1 MREDLMRELRRV
13 TEEEEQLLAGGQVDK
28 SLYTSGGG
36 FLIDSDKLLA
46 KGKLITVRPHTR
58 FAAFPMHT
66 HNYVEIMYMCSGQT
80 IHQIE
85 GRPPLTLRTG
95 ELLFL
100 NQHASHAVERAGEED
115 VGVNF
120 IVLPQ
125 FFDVALNLIGTD
137 NVLGKFLLSGL
148 RQSGGEMSC
157 LHFRVAEA
165 PTVQNLVE
173 NLVWSLVHPQPNAR
187 RINQATMGLLL
198 LQLLNYT
205 EDLEEASGNGAVLA
219 ALREIEENYRTAD
232 LTRLAAEL
240 HVSLPYLSAA
250 VHRATGRTFKEL
262 LLEKRLSKAAQL
274 LRETRLTTQDIILAV
289 GYENTSYF
297 YRVFRARFGV
307 TPQGLPQE
315 ARRGFPS
322 PGHLKLGINQKV
334 RTYFPKST
342 SFFFCPFGG
351 MLKQT
356 KGGNTMETY
365 LAVDIGASSG
375 RHILG
380 WVEEGRLCLEE
391 IYRFENTLVRKN
403 GRLCWDM
410 ERLAGEVLR
419 GLERCRELG
428 KIPSTMGIDT
438 WAVDYVLLDERGQPL
453 GDTVA

>member
-1 MREDLMRELRRV
+1 MRRLRQV
-13 TEEEEQLLAGGQVDK
+13 TEEEERLLAGGQVDK
-28 SLYTSGGG
+28 SLYSSGAG
-36 FLIDSDKLLA
+36 FLIDSEKLLA

-58 FAAFPMHT
+58 FASFPMHR
-66 HNYVEIMYMCSGQT
+66 HNYVEIMYMCSGKT
-80 IHQIE
+80 VHRME
-85 GRPPLTLRTG
+85 GRPSLTLQAG

-100 NQHASHAVERAGEED
+100 NQNAAHGVDRAGEED

-125 FFDVALNLIGTD
+125 FFDYALALVGMD

-148 RQSGGEMSC
+148 RQSGGELSC
-157 LHFRVAEA
+157 LHFRVSHV

-187 RINQATMGLLL
+187 RINQATMGVLL

-205 EDLEEASGNGAVLA
+205 EDLEAASGNGAVLS

-232 LTRLAAEL
+232 LTRLAGEL

-307 TPQGLPQE
+307 TPKEYRRQQGGNFLPQ
-315 ARRGFPS
+315 A
-322 PGHLKLGINQKV
+322 Q
-334 RTYFPKST
+334 
-342 SFFFCPFGG
+342 
-351 MLKQT
+351 
-356 KGGNTMETY
+356 
-365 LAVDIGASSG
+365 
-375 RHILG
+375 
-380 WVEEGRLCLEE
+380 
-391 IYRFENTLVRKN
+391 
-403 GRLCWDM
+403 
-410 ERLAGEVLR
+410 
-419 GLERCRELG
+419 
-428 KIPSTMGIDT
+428 
-438 WAVDYVLLDERGQPL
+438 
-453 GDTVA
+453 

>member
-1 MREDLMRELRRV
+1 MRRLRQV
-13 TEEEEQLLAGGQVDK
+13 TEEEERLLAGGQVDK
-28 SLYTSGGG
+28 SLYSSGAG
-36 FLIDSDKLLA
+36 FLIDSEKLLA

-58 FAAFPMHT
+58 FASFPMHR
-66 HNYVEIMYMCSGQT
+66 HNYVEIMYRCSGKT
-80 IHQIE
+80 VHRME
-85 GRPPLTLRTG
+85 GRPPLTLQAG

-100 NQHASHAVERAGEED
+100 NQNAAHGVDRAGEED

-125 FFDVALNLIGTD
+125 FFDYALALIGMD

-148 RQSGGEMSC
+148 RQSGGELSC
-157 LHFRVAEA
+157 LHFRVSHV

-187 RINQATMGLLL
+187 RINQATMGVLL

-205 EDLEEASGNGAVLA
+205 EDLEEASGNGAVLS

-232 LTRLAAEL
+232 LTRLAGEL

-307 TPQGLPQE
+307 TPKEYRRQQGGNFLPQ
-315 ARRGFPS
+315 A
-322 PGHLKLGINQKV
+322 Q
-334 RTYFPKST
+334 
-342 SFFFCPFGG
+342 
-351 MLKQT
+351 
-356 KGGNTMETY
+356 
-365 LAVDIGASSG
+365 
-375 RHILG
+375 
-380 WVEEGRLCLEE
+380 
-391 IYRFENTLVRKN
+391 
-403 GRLCWDM
+403 
-410 ERLAGEVLR
+410 
-419 GLERCRELG
+419 
-428 KIPSTMGIDT
+428 
-438 WAVDYVLLDERGQPL
+438 
-453 GDTVA
+453 

>member
-297 YRVFRARFGV
+297 YRAFRARFGV
-307 TPQGLPQE
+307 TPKDYRKKRGGDFLPQ
-315 ARRGFPS
+315 A
-322 PGHLKLGINQKV
+322 I
-334 RTYFPKST
+334 
-342 SFFFCPFGG
+342 
-351 MLKQT
+351 
-356 KGGNTMETY
+356 
-365 LAVDIGASSG
+365 
-375 RHILG
+375 
-380 WVEEGRLCLEE
+380 
-391 IYRFENTLVRKN
+391 
-403 GRLCWDM
+403 
-410 ERLAGEVLR
+410 
-419 GLERCRELG
+419 
-428 KIPSTMGIDT
+428 
-438 WAVDYVLLDERGQPL
+438 
-453 GDTVA
+453 

>member
-1 MREDLMRELRRV
+1 MRRLRQV
-13 TEEEEQLLAGGQVDK
+13 TEEEERLLAGGQVDK
-28 SLYTSGGG
+28 SLYSSGAG

-58 FAAFPMHT
+58 FASFPMHR
-66 HNYVEIMYMCSGQT
+66 HNYVEIMYMCSGKT
-80 IHQIE
+80 VHRME
-85 GRPPLTLRTG
+85 GRPPLTLQAG

-100 NQHASHAVERAGEED
+100 NQNAAHGVDRAGEED

-125 FFDVALNLIGTD
+125 FFDYALALIGMD

-148 RQSGGEMSC
+148 RQSGGELSC
-157 LHFRVAEA
+157 LHFRVSHV

-187 RINQATMGLLL
+187 RINQATMGVLL

-205 EDLEEASGNGAVLA
+205 EDLEAASGNGAVLS

-232 LTRLAAEL
+232 LTRLAGEL

-307 TPQGLPQE
+307 TPKEYRRQQGGNFLPQ
-315 ARRGFPS
+315 A
-322 PGHLKLGINQKV
+322 Q
-334 RTYFPKST
+334 
-342 SFFFCPFGG
+342 
-351 MLKQT
+351 
-356 KGGNTMETY
+356 
-365 LAVDIGASSG
+365 
-375 RHILG
+375 
-380 WVEEGRLCLEE
+380 
-391 IYRFENTLVRKN
+391 
-403 GRLCWDM
+403 
-410 ERLAGEVLR
+410 
-419 GLERCRELG
+419 
-428 KIPSTMGIDT
+428 
-438 WAVDYVLLDERGQPL
+438 
-453 GDTVA
+453 

>member
-125 FFDVALNLIGTD
+125 FFDVALN
-137 NVLGKFLLSGL
+137 LSGL

-307 TPQGLPQE
+307 TPKDYRKKRGGDFLPQ
-315 ARRGFPS
+315 A
-322 PGHLKLGINQKV
+322 
-334 RTYFPKST
+334 T
-342 SFFFCPFGG
+342 
-351 MLKQT
+351 
-356 KGGNTMETY
+356 
-365 LAVDIGASSG
+365 
-375 RHILG
+375 
-380 WVEEGRLCLEE
+380 
-391 IYRFENTLVRKN
+391 
-403 GRLCWDM
+403 
-410 ERLAGEVLR
+410 
-419 GLERCRELG
+419 
-428 KIPSTMGIDT
+428 
-438 WAVDYVLLDERGQPL
+438 
-453 GDTVA
+453 

>member
-80 IHQIE
+80 THQIE
-85 GRPPLTLRTG
+85 GRPPLTLCTG

-297 YRVFRARFGV
+297 YRAFRARFGV
-307 TPQGLPQE
+307 TPKDYRKERGGDFLPQ
-315 ARRGFPS
+315 A
-322 PGHLKLGINQKV
+322 
-334 RTYFPKST
+334 T
-342 SFFFCPFGG
+342 
-351 MLKQT
+351 
-356 KGGNTMETY
+356 
-365 LAVDIGASSG
+365 
-375 RHILG
+375 
-380 WVEEGRLCLEE
+380 
-391 IYRFENTLVRKN
+391 
-403 GRLCWDM
+403 
-410 ERLAGEVLR
+410 
-419 GLERCRELG
+419 
-428 KIPSTMGIDT
+428 
-438 WAVDYVLLDERGQPL
+438 
-453 GDTVA
+453 

>member
-28 SLYTSGGG
+28 RLYTSGGG

-297 YRVFRARFGV
+297 YRAFRARFGV
-307 TPQGLPQE
+307 TPKDYRKERGGDFLPQ
-315 ARRGFPS
+315 A
-322 PGHLKLGINQKV
+322 
-334 RTYFPKST
+334 T
-342 SFFFCPFGG
+342 
-351 MLKQT
+351 
-356 KGGNTMETY
+356 
-365 LAVDIGASSG
+365 
-375 RHILG
+375 
-380 WVEEGRLCLEE
+380 
-391 IYRFENTLVRKN
+391 
-403 GRLCWDM
+403 
-410 ERLAGEVLR
+410 
-419 GLERCRELG
+419 
-428 KIPSTMGIDT
+428 
-438 WAVDYVLLDERGQPL
+438 
-453 GDTVA
+453 

>member
-13 TEEEEQLLAGGQVDK
+13 TEEEEQLLSGGQVDK

-95 ELLFL
+95 ELLCL

-297 YRVFRARFGV
+297 YRAFRARFGV
-307 TPQGLPQE
+307 TPKDYRKERGGDFLPQ
-315 ARRGFPS
+315 A
-322 PGHLKLGINQKV
+322 
-334 RTYFPKST
+334 T
-342 SFFFCPFGG
+342 
-351 MLKQT
+351 
-356 KGGNTMETY
+356 
-365 LAVDIGASSG
+365 
-375 RHILG
+375 
-380 WVEEGRLCLEE
+380 
-391 IYRFENTLVRKN
+391 
-403 GRLCWDM
+403 
-410 ERLAGEVLR
+410 
-419 GLERCRELG
+419 
-428 KIPSTMGIDT
+428 
-438 WAVDYVLLDERGQPL
+438 
-453 GDTVA
+453 

>member
-1 MREDLMRELRRV
+1 MRRLRQV
-13 TEEEEQLLAGGQVDK
+13 TEEEERLLAGGQVDK
-28 SLYTSGGG
+28 SLYSSGAG
-36 FLIDSDKLLA
+36 FLIDSEKLLA

-58 FAAFPMHT
+58 FASFPMHR
-66 HNYVEIMYMCSGQT
+66 HNYVEIMYMCSGKT
-80 IHQIE
+80 VHRME
-85 GRPPLTLRTG
+85 GRPPLTLQAG

-100 NQHASHAVERAGEED
+100 NQNAAHGVDRAGEED

-125 FFDVALNLIGTD
+125 FFDYALALIGMD

-148 RQSGGEMSC
+148 RQSGGELNC
-157 LHFRVAEA
+157 LHFRVSHV

-187 RINQATMGLLL
+187 RINQATMGVLL

-205 EDLEEASGNGAVLA
+205 EDLEEASGNGAVLS

-232 LTRLAAEL
+232 LTRLAGEL

-307 TPQGLPQE
+307 TPKEYRRQQGGNFLPQ
-315 ARRGFPS
+315 A
-322 PGHLKLGINQKV
+322 Q
-334 RTYFPKST
+334 
-342 SFFFCPFGG
+342 
-351 MLKQT
+351 
-356 KGGNTMETY
+356 
-365 LAVDIGASSG
+365 
-375 RHILG
+375 
-380 WVEEGRLCLEE
+380 
-391 IYRFENTLVRKN
+391 
-403 GRLCWDM
+403 
-410 ERLAGEVLR
+410 
-419 GLERCRELG
+419 
-428 KIPSTMGIDT
+428 
-438 WAVDYVLLDERGQPL
+438 
-453 GDTVA
+453 

>member
-120 IVLPQ
+120 IVLTQ

-297 YRVFRARFGV
+297 YRAFRARFGV
-307 TPQGLPQE
+307 TPKDYRKERGGDFLPQ
-315 ARRGFPS
+315 A
-322 PGHLKLGINQKV
+322 
-334 RTYFPKST
+334 T
-342 SFFFCPFGG
+342 
-351 MLKQT
+351 
-356 KGGNTMETY
+356 
-365 LAVDIGASSG
+365 
-375 RHILG
+375 
-380 WVEEGRLCLEE
+380 
-391 IYRFENTLVRKN
+391 
-403 GRLCWDM
+403 
-410 ERLAGEVLR
+410 
-419 GLERCRELG
+419 
-428 KIPSTMGIDT
+428 
-438 WAVDYVLLDERGQPL
+438 
-453 GDTVA
+453 

>member
-1 MREDLMRELRRV
+1 
-13 TEEEEQLLAGGQVDK
+13 
-28 SLYTSGGG
+28 
-36 FLIDSDKLLA
+36 
-46 KGKLITVRPHTR
+46 
-58 FAAFPMHT
+58 
-66 HNYVEIMYMCSGQT
+66 MCSGQT

-307 TPQGLPQE
+307 TPKDYRKERGGDFLPQ
-315 ARRGFPS
+315 A
-322 PGHLKLGINQKV
+322 
-334 RTYFPKST
+334 T
-342 SFFFCPFGG
+342 
-351 MLKQT
+351 
-356 KGGNTMETY
+356 
-365 LAVDIGASSG
+365 
-375 RHILG
+375 
-380 WVEEGRLCLEE
+380 
-391 IYRFENTLVRKN
+391 
-403 GRLCWDM
+403 
-410 ERLAGEVLR
+410 
-419 GLERCRELG
+419 
-428 KIPSTMGIDT
+428 
-438 WAVDYVLLDERGQPL
+438 
-453 GDTVA
+453 

>member
-297 YRVFRARFGV
+297 YRVFRSRYGV
-307 TPQGLPQE
+307 TPRDYRRDRGGDFLSQE
-315 ARRGFPS
+315 G
-322 PGHLKLGINQKV
+322 
-334 RTYFPKST
+334 
-342 SFFFCPFGG
+342 
-351 MLKQT
+351 
-356 KGGNTMETY
+356 
-365 LAVDIGASSG
+365 
-375 RHILG
+375 
-380 WVEEGRLCLEE
+380 
-391 IYRFENTLVRKN
+391 
-403 GRLCWDM
+403 
-410 ERLAGEVLR
+410 
-419 GLERCRELG
+419 
-428 KIPSTMGIDT
+428 
-438 WAVDYVLLDERGQPL
+438 
-453 GDTVA
+453 

>member
-1 MREDLMRELRRV
+1 MRRLRQV
-13 TEEEEQLLAGGQVDK
+13 TEEEERLLAGGQVDK
-28 SLYTSGGG
+28 SLYSSGAG

-58 FAAFPMHT
+58 FASFPTHR
-66 HNYVEIMYMCSGQT
+66 HNYVEIMYMCSGKT
-80 IHQIE
+80 VHRME
-85 GRPPLTLRTG
+85 GRPPLTLQAG

-100 NQHASHAVERAGEED
+100 NQNAAHGVDRAGEED

-125 FFDVALNLIGTD
+125 FFDYALALIGMD

-148 RQSGGEMSC
+148 RQSGGELSC
-157 LHFRVAEA
+157 LHFRVSHV

-187 RINQATMGLLL
+187 RINQATMGVLL

-205 EDLEEASGNGAVLA
+205 EDLEEASGNGAVLS

-232 LTRLAAEL
+232 LTRLAGEL
-240 HVSLPYLSAA
+240 HVSMPYLSAA

-307 TPQGLPQE
+307 TPKEYRRQQGGNFLPQ
-315 ARRGFPS
+315 A
-322 PGHLKLGINQKV
+322 Q
-334 RTYFPKST
+334 
-342 SFFFCPFGG
+342 
-351 MLKQT
+351 
-356 KGGNTMETY
+356 
-365 LAVDIGASSG
+365 
-375 RHILG
+375 
-380 WVEEGRLCLEE
+380 
-391 IYRFENTLVRKN
+391 
-403 GRLCWDM
+403 
-410 ERLAGEVLR
+410 
-419 GLERCRELG
+419 
-428 KIPSTMGIDT
+428 
-438 WAVDYVLLDERGQPL
+438 
-453 GDTVA
+453 

>member
-1 MREDLMRELRRV
+1 MRRLRQV
-13 TEEEEQLLAGGQVDK
+13 TEEEERLLAGGQVDK
-28 SLYTSGGG
+28 SLYSSGAG
-36 FLIDSDKLLA
+36 FLIDSEKLLA

-58 FAAFPMHT
+58 FASFPTHR
-66 HNYVEIMYMCSGQT
+66 HNYVEIMYMCSGKT
-80 IHQIE
+80 VHRME
-85 GRPPLTLRTG
+85 GRPPLTLQAG

-100 NQHASHAVERAGEED
+100 NQNAAHGVDRAGEED

-125 FFDVALNLIGTD
+125 FFDYALALIGMD

-148 RQSGGEMSC
+148 RQSGGELSC
-157 LHFRVAEA
+157 LHFRVSHV

-187 RINQATMGLLL
+187 RINQATMGVLL

-205 EDLEEASGNGAVLA
+205 EDLEAASGNGAVLS

-232 LTRLAAEL
+232 LTRLAGEL

-307 TPQGLPQE
+307 TPKEYRRQQGGNFLPQ
-315 ARRGFPS
+315 A
-322 PGHLKLGINQKV
+322 Q
-334 RTYFPKST
+334 
-342 SFFFCPFGG
+342 
-351 MLKQT
+351 
-356 KGGNTMETY
+356 
-365 LAVDIGASSG
+365 
-375 RHILG
+375 
-380 WVEEGRLCLEE
+380 
-391 IYRFENTLVRKN
+391 
-403 GRLCWDM
+403 
-410 ERLAGEVLR
+410 
-419 GLERCRELG
+419 
-428 KIPSTMGIDT
+428 
-438 WAVDYVLLDERGQPL
+438 
-453 GDTVA
+453 

>member
-297 YRVFRARFGV
+297 YRAFRARFGV
-307 TPQGLPQE
+307 TPKDYRKKRGGDFLPQ
-315 ARRGFPS
+315 A
-322 PGHLKLGINQKV
+322 
-334 RTYFPKST
+334 T
-342 SFFFCPFGG
+342 
-351 MLKQT
+351 
-356 KGGNTMETY
+356 
-365 LAVDIGASSG
+365 
-375 RHILG
+375 
-380 WVEEGRLCLEE
+380 
-391 IYRFENTLVRKN
+391 
-403 GRLCWDM
+403 
-410 ERLAGEVLR
+410 
-419 GLERCRELG
+419 
-428 KIPSTMGIDT
+428 
-438 WAVDYVLLDERGQPL
+438 
-453 GDTVA
+453 

>member
-1 MREDLMRELRRV
+1 MRRLRQV
-13 TEEEEQLLAGGQVDK
+13 TEEEERLLAGGQVDK
-28 SLYTSGGG
+28 SLYSSGAG

-58 FAAFPMHT
+58 FASFPTHR
-66 HNYVEIMYMCSGQT
+66 HNYVEIMYMCSGKT
-80 IHQIE
+80 VHRME
-85 GRPPLTLRTG
+85 GRPPLTLQAG

-100 NQHASHAVERAGEED
+100 NQNAAHGVDRAGEED

-125 FFDVALNLIGTD
+125 FFDYALALIGMD

-148 RQSGGEMSC
+148 RQSGGELSC
-157 LHFRVAEA
+157 LHFRVSHV

-187 RINQATMGLLL
+187 RINQATMGVLL

-205 EDLEEASGNGAVLA
+205 EDLEAASGNGAVLS

-232 LTRLAAEL
+232 LTRLAGEL

-307 TPQGLPQE
+307 TPKEYRRQQGGNFLPQ
-315 ARRGFPS
+315 A
-322 PGHLKLGINQKV
+322 Q
-334 RTYFPKST
+334 
-342 SFFFCPFGG
+342 
-351 MLKQT
+351 
-356 KGGNTMETY
+356 
-365 LAVDIGASSG
+365 
-375 RHILG
+375 
-380 WVEEGRLCLEE
+380 
-391 IYRFENTLVRKN
+391 
-403 GRLCWDM
+403 
-410 ERLAGEVLR
+410 
-419 GLERCRELG
+419 
-428 KIPSTMGIDT
+428 
-438 WAVDYVLLDERGQPL
+438 
-453 GDTVA
+453 

>member
-1 MREDLMRELRRV
+1 MQEELMRRLRQV
-13 TEEEEQLLAGGQVDK
+13 TEEEERLLAGGQVDK
-28 SLYTSGGG
+28 SLYSSGAG
-36 FLIDSDKLLA
+36 FLIDSEKLLA

-58 FAAFPMHT
+58 FASFPMHR
-66 HNYVEIMYMCSGQT
+66 HNYVEIMYMCSGKT
-80 IHQIE
+80 VHRME
-85 GRPPLTLRTG
+85 GRPPLTLQAG

-100 NQHASHAVERAGEED
+100 NQNAAHGVDRAGEED

-125 FFDVALNLIGTD
+125 FFDYALALIGMD

-148 RQSGGEMSC
+148 RQSGGELSC
-157 LHFRVAEA
+157 LHFRVSHV

-187 RINQATMGLLL
+187 RINQATMGVLL

-205 EDLEEASGNGAVLA
+205 EDLEEASGNGAVLS

-232 LTRLAAEL
+232 LTRLAGEL

-307 TPQGLPQE
+307 TPKEYRRQQGGNFLPQ
-315 ARRGFPS
+315 A
-322 PGHLKLGINQKV
+322 Q
-334 RTYFPKST
+334 
-342 SFFFCPFGG
+342 
-351 MLKQT
+351 
-356 KGGNTMETY
+356 
-365 LAVDIGASSG
+365 
-375 RHILG
+375 
-380 WVEEGRLCLEE
+380 
-391 IYRFENTLVRKN
+391 
-403 GRLCWDM
+403 
-410 ERLAGEVLR
+410 
-419 GLERCRELG
+419 
-428 KIPSTMGIDT
+428 
-438 WAVDYVLLDERGQPL
+438 
-453 GDTVA
+453 

>member
-297 YRVFRARFGV
+297 YRVFRDRFGV
-307 TPQGLPQE
+307 TPRDYRKERGGDFLPQ
-315 ARRGFPS
+315 
-322 PGHLKLGINQKV
+322 
-334 RTYFPKST
+334 TT
-342 SFFFCPFGG
+342 
-351 MLKQT
+351 
-356 KGGNTMETY
+356 
-365 LAVDIGASSG
+365 
-375 RHILG
+375 
-380 WVEEGRLCLEE
+380 
-391 IYRFENTLVRKN
+391 
-403 GRLCWDM
+403 
-410 ERLAGEVLR
+410 
-419 GLERCRELG
+419 
-428 KIPSTMGIDT
+428 
-438 WAVDYVLLDERGQPL
+438 
-453 GDTVA
+453 

>member
-1 MREDLMRELRRV
+1 MRRLRQV
-13 TEEEEQLLAGGQVDK
+13 TEEEERLLAGGQVDK
-28 SLYTSGGG
+28 SLYSSGAG
-36 FLIDSDKLLA
+36 FLIDSEKLLA

-58 FAAFPMHT
+58 FASFPMHR
-66 HNYVEIMYMCSGQT
+66 HNYVEIMYMCSGKT
-80 IHQIE
+80 VHRME
-85 GRPPLTLRTG
+85 GRPPLTLQAG

-100 NQHASHAVERAGEED
+100 NQNAAHGVDRAGEED

-125 FFDVALNLIGTD
+125 FFDYALALIGMD

-148 RQSGGEMSC
+148 RQSGGELSC
-157 LHFRVAEA
+157 LHFRVSHV

-187 RINQATMGLLL
+187 RINQATMGVLL

-205 EDLEEASGNGAVLA
+205 EDLEAASGNGAVLS

-232 LTRLAAEL
+232 LTRLAGEL

-307 TPQGLPQE
+307 TPKEYRRQQGGNFLPQ
-315 ARRGFPS
+315 A
-322 PGHLKLGINQKV
+322 Q
-334 RTYFPKST
+334 
-342 SFFFCPFGG
+342 
-351 MLKQT
+351 
-356 KGGNTMETY
+356 
-365 LAVDIGASSG
+365 
-375 RHILG
+375 
-380 WVEEGRLCLEE
+380 
-391 IYRFENTLVRKN
+391 
-403 GRLCWDM
+403 
-410 ERLAGEVLR
+410 
-419 GLERCRELG
+419 
-428 KIPSTMGIDT
+428 
-438 WAVDYVLLDERGQPL
+438 
-453 GDTVA
+453 

>member
-1 MREDLMRELRRV
+1 MRELRRV

-297 YRVFRARFGV
+297 YRAFRARFGV
-307 TPQGLPQE
+307 TPKDYRKERGGDFLPQ
-315 ARRGFPS
+315 A
-322 PGHLKLGINQKV
+322 
-334 RTYFPKST
+334 T
-342 SFFFCPFGG
+342 
-351 MLKQT
+351 
-356 KGGNTMETY
+356 
-365 LAVDIGASSG
+365 
-375 RHILG
+375 
-380 WVEEGRLCLEE
+380 
-391 IYRFENTLVRKN
+391 
-403 GRLCWDM
+403 
-410 ERLAGEVLR
+410 
-419 GLERCRELG
+419 
-428 KIPSTMGIDT
+428 
-438 WAVDYVLLDERGQPL
+438 
-453 GDTVA
+453 

>member
-28 SLYTSGGG
+28 SLYTSGGR

-297 YRVFRARFGV
+297 YRAFRARFGV
-307 TPQGLPQE
+307 TPKDYRKERGGDFLPQ
-315 ARRGFPS
+315 A
-322 PGHLKLGINQKV
+322 
-334 RTYFPKST
+334 T
-342 SFFFCPFGG
+342 
-351 MLKQT
+351 
-356 KGGNTMETY
+356 
-365 LAVDIGASSG
+365 
-375 RHILG
+375 
-380 WVEEGRLCLEE
+380 
-391 IYRFENTLVRKN
+391 
-403 GRLCWDM
+403 
-410 ERLAGEVLR
+410 
-419 GLERCRELG
+419 
-428 KIPSTMGIDT
+428 
-438 WAVDYVLLDERGQPL
+438 
-453 GDTVA
+453 

>member
-28 SLYTSGGG
+28 RLYTSGGG

-232 LTRLAAEL
+232 LTRLAVEL

-297 YRVFRARFGV
+297 YRAFRARFGV
-307 TPQGLPQE
+307 TPKDYRKKRGGDFLPQ
-315 ARRGFPS
+315 A
-322 PGHLKLGINQKV
+322 
-334 RTYFPKST
+334 T
-342 SFFFCPFGG
+342 
-351 MLKQT
+351 
-356 KGGNTMETY
+356 
-365 LAVDIGASSG
+365 
-375 RHILG
+375 
-380 WVEEGRLCLEE
+380 
-391 IYRFENTLVRKN
+391 
-403 GRLCWDM
+403 
-410 ERLAGEVLR
+410 
-419 GLERCRELG
+419 
-428 KIPSTMGIDT
+428 
-438 WAVDYVLLDERGQPL
+438 
-453 GDTVA
+453 